1 MLASAPRQPLDEFRM
16 ITLTLLALYLACI
29 LVVHFRG
36 RVRHSFWGQ
45 VFDHS
50 GFLAPVNVFLYAF
63 SAIPNKPYIPPD
75 RFPELKALR
84 DNAAVIREEG
94 LALMAHA
101 RMKAPDQNDDAG
113 FNSFAKAG
121 WKRFYLKWYG
131 DAHPS
136 AERLCPRTT
145 QLLRGIPDVSAA
157 MFATL
162 PPGAVLNPH
171 RDPYAGSMRY
181 HLGLVTPNDDGCHI
195 EVDGQPYSWRDGED
209 VIFDETFIH
218 QAENRTD
225 VERLIL
231 FCDVAR
237 PMRFG
242 FARSF
247 NLWFGRHVVAAASS
261 PNEPGDRT
269 GLINRLFFLSDR
281 AGQLRRRFKA
291 WNRTVYKI
299 TKAGLAVGLVA
310 MLILPGSM
318 RTIHNVLQAKA
329 GGHATQDRGRPA
341 APARNQIAGCTRRRS
356 PQAG

>member
-1 MLASAPRQPLDEFRM
+1 M
-16 ITLTLLALYLACI
+16 ITWSIITLYLACI

-50 GFLAPVNVFLYAF
+50 GFLAPINVFLYAC
-63 SAIPNKPYIPPD
+63 SAVPNKPYISQAH
-75 RFPELKALR
+75 FPELDVLR
-84 DNAAVIREEG
+84 DHAEVIREEG
-94 LALMAHA
+94 LALMAHT
-101 RMKAPDQNDDAG
+101 RMRSPDGKDDAG

-136 AERLCPRTT
+136 ALRLCPRTT
-145 QLLRGIPDVSAA
+145 ELLRGIPNVSGA

-181 HLGLVTPNDDGCHI
+181 HLGLVTPNDDACYI
-195 EVDGQPYSWRDGED
+195 DVDGERYSWRDGEG

-218 QAENRTD
+218 TAENRTN

-242 FARSF
+242 FARGF
-247 NLWFGRHVVAAASS
+247 NLWVGRHVVAAASS

-269 GLINRLFFLSDR
+269 GLINRLFFLSYN
-281 AGQLRRRFKA
+281 AGQVRRRFKA
-291 WNRTVYKI
+291 WNRTVYNL
-299 TKAGLAVGLVA
+299 TKSALVVAVA
-310 MLILPGSM
+310 AALILPGSF
-318 RTIHNVLQAKA
+318 RTYRYFVTMANA
-329 GGHATQDRGRPA
+329 HAANDPVRA
-341 APARNQIAGCTRRRS
+341 NASSVN
-356 PQAG
+356 

>member
-1 MLASAPRQPLDEFRM
+1 M
-16 ITLTLLALYLACI
+16 
-29 LVVHFRG
+29 RG

-50 GFLAPVNVFLYAF
+50 GLLAPVNVFLYAF
-63 SAIPNKPYIPPD
+63 SAVPNKPYAAPAA
-75 RFPELKALR
+75 FPQLDALR
-84 DNAAVIREEG
+84 EHAATIREEG
-94 LALMAHA
+94 QALMAHA
-101 RMKAPDQNDDAG
+101 RLKSPDQKDDAG

-145 QLLRGIPDVSAA
+145 ALLRTLPNVSAA

-181 HLGLVTPNDDGCHI
+181 HLGLVTPNNDGCWI
-195 EVDGQPYSWRDGED
+195 DVDGERYSWRDGQG
-209 VIFDETFIH
+209 VVFDETFIH
-218 QAENRTD
+218 RAQNDTD

-247 NLWFGRHVVAAASS
+247 NGWFGRHVVAAASS
-261 PNEPGDRT
+261 PNDAGDST
-269 GLINRLFFLSDR
+269 GMINRLFFVSDR
-281 AGQLRRRFKA
+281 AGQLRRRYKA
-291 WNRTVYKI
+291 WNRGVYRL
-299 TKAGLAVGLVA
+299 TKAALVVGFA
-310 MLILPGSM
+310 AALILPGSF
-318 RTIHNVLQAKA
+318 RTIHHVMAAHANS
-329 GGHATQDRGRPA
+329 HATDDRG
-341 APARNQIAGCTRRRS
+341 
-356 PQAG
+356 PQHATSYN

>member
-1 MLASAPRQPLDEFRM
+1 M
-16 ITLTLLALYLACI
+16 ITLTVVALYLACI

-50 GFLAPVNVFLYAF
+50 GLLAPVNVFLYAF
-63 SAIPNKPYIPPD
+63 SAVPNKPYIAQSH
-75 RFPELKALR
+75 FPELEPLR
-84 DNAAVIREEG
+84 ENAAVIRAEG

-101 RMKAPDQNDDAG
+101 RMRAPDQKDDAG
-113 FNSFAKAG
+113 FNSFAKSG

-136 AERLCPRTT
+136 AQRLCPCTT
-145 QLLRGIPDVSAA
+145 ELLAAIPNVSAA
-157 MFATL
+157 MFTTL

-171 RDPYAGSMRY
+171 KDPYAGSMRY
-181 HLGLVTPNDDGCHI
+181 HLGLVTPNDDGCYI
-195 EVDGQPYSWRDGED
+195 EVDGQPYSWRDGEG
-209 VIFDETFIH
+209 VIFDETFVH
-218 QAENRTD
+218 KAENRTD

-242 FARSF
+242 FARRF
-247 NLWFGRHVVAAASS
+247 NHWFGRHVVAAASS

-291 WNRTVYKI
+291 WNRTVYQA
-299 TKAGLAVGLVA
+299 TKAGLAVVLLA
-310 MLILPGSM
+310 ALIVPGSV
-318 RTIHNVLQAKA
+318 RTIHHVMAAKVT
-329 GGHATQDRGRPA
+329 GHASDDHGRAA
-341 APARNQIAGCTRRRS
+341 APSAN
-356 PQAG
+356 